1 LAAKWLARE
10 LSLPLLVLDLAA
22 VMSSFLGRT
31 GNNIRVVLDFAR
43 AQPSVLLLDEFDA
56 LAKRRDDAG
65 EIGELKRLVTV
76 LLQEI
81 DDWPASGLLIAATN
95 HSDLLDR
102 AIWRRFDR
110 VVQFPMPTQAA
121 IRSLLVDQVGEL
133 SKSALDSVTAVLQGH
148 SFADVVR
155 LATNAKRESIV
166 QQVPVS
172 QVLVLSAVR
181 LGERRSTREK
191 LDFALGLVESGLSQR
206 EAARL
211 SGVARATLRKSIGV
225 GGRNG
230 A

>member
-1 LAAKWLARE
+1 
-10 LSLPLLVLDLAA
+10 
-22 VMSSFLGRT
+22 MSSFLGRT